1 MKKWMVIPALAGA
14 VVLGGVAIVSGANS
28 NEAYA
33 KVDNLVKEEVKVK
46 GVETV
51 TPKGLL
57 SIDEAKAIAVKSV
70 GGKVTEIELERE
82 RFGLCLRNRSEIGRD

>member
-14 VVLGGVAIVSGANS
+14 VVLGGVAMVSGANS

-51 TPKGLL
+51 APKGLL
-57 SIDEAKAIAVKSV
+57 SIEEARRLQLNQSEVK
-70 GGKVTEIELERE
+70 
-82 RFGLCLRNRSEIGRD
+82 